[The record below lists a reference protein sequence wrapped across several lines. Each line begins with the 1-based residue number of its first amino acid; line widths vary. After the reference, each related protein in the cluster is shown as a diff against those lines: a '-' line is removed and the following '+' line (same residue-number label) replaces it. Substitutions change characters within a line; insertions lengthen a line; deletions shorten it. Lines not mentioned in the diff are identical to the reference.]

1 MNDSQKGG
9 ARLMKSEHKR
19 RELAPLLA
27 IFGILVGLALASLLT
42 PEREFSPNENRY
54 LQLKPSLTW
63 TTLMDGTFTQKAE
76 DYVADQIALRDR
88 WMEASSLVQRA
99 ALRLEINDTWLGRDG
114 RYFAKV
120 TPDTFDSAQYE
131 KNLAQV
137 KDFFDAN
144 PDKDCRMMMVPTPA
158 YMLRDD
164 LPANAPLFDAEGC
177 FDTLLNTMGGQAID
191 LRTALLPDAA
201 NMYYRTDHHW
211 TTAGALLGYQC
222 YRAAAGS
229 AVPAAADYTVER
241 HEGFR
246 GTLYSKVLDPD
257 AAVDTVEL
265 YRWDGDT
272 ALTVTYDNADHAG
285 CYDLQKLA
293 QKDMYEVFFGGNWP
307 MVRITGGAE
316 NGRRLLVLKDSYAN
330 ALLPFAAADYEM
342 IAAVDLR
349 YYLGSLT
356 ELIQTEGITDVLVL
370 YSTSAFMSEAKIDRL
385 GLGK

>member
-1 MNDSQKGG
+1 M
-9 ARLMKSEHKR
+9 
-19 RELAPLLA
+19 
-27 IFGILVGLALASLLT
+27 
-42 PEREFSPNENRY
+42 ERY
-54 LQLKPSLTW
+54 
-63 TTLMDGTFTQKAE
+63 
-76 DYVADQIALRDR
+76 
-88 WMEASSLVQRA
+88 
-99 ALRLEINDTWLGRDG
+99 
-114 RYFAKV
+114 
-120 TPDTFDSAQYE
+120 
-131 KNLAQV
+131 
-137 KDFFDAN
+137 
-144 PDKDCRMMMVPTPA
+144 
-158 YMLRDD
+158 
-164 LPANAPLFDAEGC
+164 
-177 FDTLLNTMGGQAID
+177 
-191 LRTALLPDAA
+191 
-201 NMYYRTDHHW
+201 
-211 TTAGALLGYQC
+211 
-222 YRAAAGS
+222 
-229 AVPAAADYTVER
+229 
-241 HEGFR
+241 EGFR

-257 AAVDTVEL
+257 AAIDAVDL

-370 YSTSAFMSEAKIDRL
+370 YSTSAFMNEAKIDRL

>member
-1 MNDSQKGG
+1 
-9 ARLMKSEHKR
+9 MKKQN
-19 RELAPLLA
+19 
-27 IFGILVGLALASLLT
+27 IIIILVFCAVILFPGLAVWLT
-42 PEREFSPNENRY
+42 PDRDFSENENRY
-54 LQLKPSLTW
+54 LQKLPVPNADTVQSG
-63 TTLMDGTFTQKAE
+63 DFGDEVE
-76 DYVADQIALRDR
+76 DYLSDQFWLRDR
-88 WMEASSLVQRA
+88 WT
-99 ALRLEINDTWLGRDG
+99 ALRSRVKMLLGNKDIGGVYLCRDG
-114 RYFAKV
+114 YYIEKV
-120 TPDTFDSAQYE
+120 TQNDLDE
-131 KNLAQV
+131 GRLRKNLQTV
-137 KDFFDAN
+137 REFFDRCVELGLEADDLTFL
-144 PDKDCRMMMVPTPA
+144 PVPTPG
-158 YMLRDD
+158 YILKDK
-164 LPANAPLFDAEGC
+164 LPRYAVLFDEDAVFAE
-177 FDTLLNTMGGQAID
+177 MGAAMDGYRLVD
-191 LRTALLPDAA
+191 LREPFAA
-201 NMYYRTDHHW
+201 ACADEQLYYRTDHHW

-222 YRAAAGS
+222 YRAAAGLS
-229 AVPAAADYTVER
+229 VPAAADYTVER
-241 HEGFR
+241 YEGFR

-257 AAVDTVEL
+257 AAVDAVEL